1 MLATALASQVAGL
14 QVPLGALIN
23 LAKGAAVFAA
33 FCLAA
38 WLLWR
43 LVTAALA
50 RRSVR
55 PDAVHLVVRVISGVL
70 VGLGAFMF
78 ASIAL
83 GNAIYGLTGVLVAVF
98 SASLGLQDLFKNYV
112 SGFYVLL
119 ERNVRVGEL
128 VEVGGYRGVVSEIR
142 MRVTYMR
149 GADGTLI
156 VVPNSE
162 FFTKTLAVAPAS
174 EEREGDEAAGDNRS

>member
-1 MLATALASQVAGL
+1 MLAAASTSRVGGF

-23 LAKGAAVFAA
+23 VAKGAAVFAT

-78 ASIAL
+78 TSIAL

-149 GADGTLI
+149 GADGALI

-162 FFTKTLAVAPAS
+162 FFTKTLTVAPAP
-174 EEREGDEAAGDNRS
+174 EQRGDDDTANGTRS